1 MNLEIIALTNQKG
14 GCAKTTTTV
23 NLAASLTDLGKKVLI
38 IDNDPQGNLTG
49 SIGVNEY
56 KNTIYDCMI
65 NDLSIEEAIIQ
76 SEFENIDI
84 VTADINYANAELAL
98 ANVKNKES
106 LLKQAFDKST
116 LDYDYILIDCSPS
129 LSLLTINA
137 LVAANSII
145 IPLEPSIFNLQGL
158 AQLIKVLKL
167 VMNNL
172 NKKLSVKGV
181 LLTRVDTRSNLSSQ
195 FEAQLKEIFGDKLFN
210 TMIHQS
216 ISVVKS
222 QIEKKPLLYFE
233 KWGKSSR
240 EYIALA
246 KEMIERD

>member
-1 MNLEIIALTNQKG
+1 MEIIALANQKG
-14 GCAKTTTTV
+14 GCAKTTTTL

-49 SIGVNEY
+49 SIGVNKY

-65 NDLSIEEAIIQ
+65 NNLSIEETIIK
-76 SEFENIDI
+76 SNFDNMD
-84 VTADINYANAELAL
+84 VVAADINYANAELAL
-98 ANVKNKES
+98 ANVENKEF
-106 LLKQAFDKST
+106 LLKQALEKSN
-116 LDYDYILIDCSPS
+116 LDYDYVLIDCSPS

-137 LVAANSII
+137 LVAADSIL

-158 AQLIKVLKL
+158 AQLIKILKL

-172 NKKLSVKGV
+172 NKKLKVKGV
-181 LLTRVDTRSNLSSQ
+181 LLTRVDTRSNLSYQ
-195 FEAQLKEIFGDKLFN
+195 FQEQLKDIFGDKLFE

-233 KWGKSSR
+233 RWGKSSR
-240 EYIALA
+240 EYVALA
-246 KEMIERD
+246 KEMIQRD

>member
-1 MNLEIIALTNQKG
+1 MEIIALTNQKG
-14 GCAKTTTTV
+14 GCAKTTTTI

-49 SIGVNEY
+49 SIGITNYE
-56 KNTIYDCMI
+56 NTIYDCMI
-65 NDLSIEEAIIQ
+65 NNLSIEEAIIQ

-98 ANVKNKES
+98 ANVANKES
-106 LLKQAFDKST
+106 LLKQAFEKSK
-116 LDYDYILIDCSPS
+116 LEYDYILIDCSPS

-137 LVAANSII
+137 LVVANSII

-158 AQLIKVLKL
+158 AQLIKILKL

-195 FEAQLKEIFGDKLFN
+195 FEAQLKEIFGDKLFE

-246 KEMIERD
+246 KEMIDRD